1 MPTNK
6 KDLNGYTNKEMLGLI
21 IQRLEKLEERIDE
34 IIDEKVSRFEM
45 YSVISALLAV
55 GALVGYLSM

>member
-1 MPTNK
+1 MSTNK

-34 IIDEKVSRFEM
+34 IIDEKVSRFET

-55 GALVGYLSM
+55 GALVGYLNM